1 MRLAWAA
8 RHNTPRAMP
17 ELHFPDAKPFA
28 FDTAPPAR
36 SERGEPCEECLGS
49 GGWYRYEP
57 ALEPA
62 PGLLYLS
69 CLHCRGQGRA
79 LFAAG

>member
-1 MRLAWAA
+1 MSEPLRSTGAAAEHASLASQAA
-8 RHNTPRAMP
+8 LQRVQR
-17 ELHFPDAKPFA
+17 
-28 FDTAPPAR
+28 
-36 SERGEPCEECLGS
+36 CEECLGC

-69 CLHCRGQGRA
+69 CLHCRGSGRSA
-79 LFAAG
+79 SVPA

>member
-1 MRLAWAA
+1 MS
-8 RHNTPRAMP
+8 
-17 ELHFPDAKPFA
+17 ELHFIDAAAQPGA
-28 FDTAPPAR
+28 STLAAGGLQR
-36 SERGEPCEECLGS
+36 AEPCEECLGS

-69 CLHCRGQGRA
+69 CLHCRGSGRGILPQA
-79 LFAAG
+79 

>member
-1 MRLAWAA
+1 MTETSVTAPAASATPVMAAA
-8 RHNTPRAMP
+8 RQC
-17 ELHFPDAKPFA
+17 
-28 FDTAPPAR
+28 
-36 SERGEPCEECLGS
+36 GECAGS

-69 CLHCRGQGRA
+69 CLQCRGSGRTLFPQG
-79 LFAAG
+79 

>member
-1 MRLAWAA
+1 MDATLIEPTAEAA
-8 RHNTPRAMP
+8 TPLSSVHRAA
-17 ELHFPDAKPFA
+17 ESCD
-28 FDTAPPAR
+28 D
-36 SERGEPCEECLGS
+36 CLGS

-69 CLHCRGQGRA
+69 CLQCRGSGRTR
-79 LFAAG
+79 LPRG

>member
-1 MRLAWAA
+1 MSITTL
-8 RHNTPRAMP
+8 P
-17 ELHFPDAKPFA
+17 EVQSPQREPGPIATQP
-28 FDTAPPAR
+28 APQ
-36 SERGEPCEECLGS
+36 SCEECVGS

-69 CLHCRGQGRA
+69 CLQCRGSGRMA
-79 LFAAG
+79 LPRG